1 MNIPEIVRA
10 YTRAADPQSISAAAT
25 RGDDNIV
32 PVLNAMLEGPK
43 TQEQIVRAVW
53 GSYTD
58 TLWGTGNGIIGLA
71 ADKDGMPALI
81 MQSKTAGFK
90 SRTRLGAAVLWTM
103 TLGALRQKSGIKV
116 PTNAAG
122 VQMPYGSTNVVL
134 PGMLCGAKSRKEKAL
149 LSCQEQVMSL
159 LAGTRG
165 KVNKDMRT
173 LYVALK
179 SDILG
184 PDESLHDA
192 RLEATTK
199 ATGFS
204 KLQLLN
210 AMAALS
216 ITAYSAADTNTPAVS
231 VAERAVVE
239 YICANWHIGG
249 TAYTQTLPSS
259 LYLVDSW
266 SMFPWWEHQVSPQ
279 EVVFAFLLIKAAQ
292 VKSLLRLEQIGGTT
306 RLHFE
311 SNYLDVCADGV
322 YDDRRRRFNN
332 SLVVSNQLRNEP
344 SADDLFLVN
353 GFGTA
358 LLAFVNNAFELGTV
372 GGSTVSK
379 VGSWYKAITS
389 GSTYPLDSEE
399 ESGGVAD
406 RGDRLHYSM
415 GLAKTVV
422 ATGKLPFTF
431 TSVGAV
437 LATNDVMEAFQGSKA
452 SLDYGAFDRGLTR
465 MHKGEMP
472 FIPASMIGV
481 QLKHFPA
488 DAQDDVLKY
497 VVKRLHPDLSV
508 AAGLKKLFP
517 EFANWQDTAII
528 KRVKEQ
534 LYLGQ
539 STKLAKISKRVG
551 VAYPKHAE
559 PLEGEDRAFRRYGQV
574 VGNAPG
580 HTYNIAFCRRAV
592 YTPGATIQLVES
604 LKPVVNKHSYQQE
617 FEFYNLDSVCI
628 LGQAIKLVNNRCEL
642 DFSGESSEVAG
653 TKAPGRFVLRDEAV
667 AIVPYASADGKVAI
681 NQFINMPEEG
691 VLLKAVCCLNNF
703 GALKVTLQYATIERV
718 GKLRSNVKSLPCKTL
733 TGKGCLYNDHNETL
747 NLPEGIELVVPGD
760 ADKSKD
766 LMESLLDVAAQ
777 TAMHSPQGRAKIAAL
792 NAAIGVSDSK
802 GLVYSPAA
810 AVLGIYDSFLQEFE
824 ADYGADI
831 WLYHRDCKDN
841 IVKAIKELYLNKA
854 NAGVGNWRVVKAG
867 SSKQLLAHGF
877 EDALVLANG
886 DPDVLT
892 TDVLVFYT
900 LDGGEYPEVFYQ
912 RTYGYIGSHEKG
924 HVKLNLKFE
933 LSSVA
938 QAVSHSKLM
947 ASVIRAVATGLSG
960 VPGDLE
966 GAKALTR
973 DCDADM
979 QTFIRFKSMYARRPL
994 TTDVVKLY
1002 FKKLNKK
1009 FVVKTR
1015 QSRLPVVNCF
1025 TQEWALTPELVALL
1039 TKADLL
1045 TKCQEASLT
1054 LGDLA
1059 ASFQNVVFRL
1069 PSGLAEITPDLFL
1082 PAIAAKD
1089 LKAASSES
1097 LSGLI
1102 LTLFRLLIV
1111 AAHSAAVI
1119 DLKAI
1124 TSRIRR
1130 ICGAFRSL
1138 MESEGFIKALSNGR
1152 LSAQCKLLGIFGI
1165 PVGEMWVLKSTNPNS
1180 FYQYLKQVF
1189 RKQGW
1194 SLTTGSKV
1202 GVARSP
1208 MPFFAGV
1215 EVVVINDSDPRAHVL
1230 NDYQAGVS
1238 PLLCYINAGDHD
1250 GDDFVSC
1257 PANDVK
1263 CPVADYDLVMRV
1275 IEDRIGANPLDVKV
1289 GTYIADHYSIKK
1301 YVPLNCWSEANV
1313 GLLVRTP
1320 DENMPTNDALE
1331 IKRKGLKTMVW
1342 HATKLQQ
1349 GHIGQG
1355 HEYAYTAECAISI
1368 VASVKEVLTADE
1380 SLLLSSWLKDAGLTL
1395 PLYES
1400 YENPLGGFDWSAWDA
1415 LEVILGVMNGSKP
1428 AEDINVEALI
1438 DNLSNGG
1445 MAGGRAND
1453 FLSAAI
1459 FVKHAREKGYPVADK
1474 CSIVDFVQIAAEI
1487 MFLIGKADFKPF
1499 TSKVT
1504 GFDGKLVVEPNSHAA
1519 MAACFL
1525 AWQPARRRELTKH
1538 SILLQVVEK
1547 WLLTVGRAVDPY
1559 AEAPVRKYNG
1569 LKRRA
1574 KTEPT
1579 K

>member
-1 MNIPEIVRA
+1 MMNIVEIIRA
-10 YTRAADPQSISAAAT
+10 YTQAADPQSISAAAT

-32 PVLNAMLEGPK
+32 PILNAVLKSPE

-53 GSYTD
+53 GSYAD
-58 TLWGTGNGIIGLA
+58 TLWGTGNGVIGLA
-71 ADKDGMPALI
+71 TDKNGMPTLT

-103 TLGALRQKSGIKV
+103 TVGALRQKSGIKV

-134 PGMLCGAKSRKEKAL
+134 PNLLTGLKGRKAQTLYGIQQQIMSMLACSP
-149 LSCQEQVMSL
+149 S
-159 LAGTRG
+159 
-165 KVNKDMRT
+165 KVNNDMRA
-173 LYVALK
+173 LYTALK

-184 PDESLHDA
+184 SDVSLHDA

-210 AMAALS
+210 AMAALC
-216 ITAYSAADTNTPAVS
+216 ITTYSAADTNTPVVS

-239 YICANWHIGG
+239 YICTNWHIGG
-249 TAYTQTLPSS
+249 TDHIQTLPSS

-266 SMFPWWEHQVSPQ
+266 SVFPWWEHQVSPQ
-279 EVVFAFLLIKAAQ
+279 EVVFAYMLIKAAQ
-292 VKSLLRLEQIGGTT
+292 VNSLLKLEQLGGTT

-332 SLVVSNQLRNEP
+332 SLVVNNQLRNEP
-344 SADDLFLVN
+344 AVDDLFLVN
-353 GFGTA
+353 SFGTV
-358 LLAFVNNAFELGTV
+358 LLALVNNAFELGTV
-372 GGSTVSK
+372 SGSTVSK

-389 GSTYPLDSEE
+389 GLTYPLDSEE
-399 ESGGVAD
+399 ESGGVSD
-406 RGDRLHYSM
+406 RGDRLHYAM
-415 GLAKTVV
+415 NMAKTVV
-422 ATGKLPFTF
+422 AAGKLPFTF
-431 TSVGAV
+431 TSLGAV
-437 LATNDVMEAFQGSKA
+437 LASNDVMEAFEGSKA

-481 QLKHFPA
+481 QLKHFPLE
-488 DAQDDVLKY
+488 AQDNVLEY
-497 VVKRLHPDLSV
+497 VVKRLHPDLTL

-517 EFANWQDTAII
+517 EFANWQDAAVI

-559 PLEGEDRAFRRYGQV
+559 PLEGEDRAFRRYGQI

-580 HTYNIAFCRRAV
+580 HTYNVAFCRRAV
-592 YTPGATIQLVES
+592 YTPGATIQLVDS

-617 FEFYNLDSVCI
+617 FEFYNLDSVRI
-628 LGQAIKLVNNRCEL
+628 LGQAIKFVNNRCEL
-642 DFSGESSEVAG
+642 DFSGESSNVNG
-653 TKAPGRFVLRDEAV
+653 TVAPGRFVLRGESV
-667 AIVPYASADGKVAI
+667 AIVPYTSTDGKIAI

-691 VLLKAVCCLNNF
+691 VLLKAVCSLNNF
-703 GALKVTLQYATIERV
+703 GALKINIQYATVELV
-718 GKLRSNVKSLPCKTL
+718 GKLRSNIKTLPVKTL
-733 TGKGCLYNDHNETL
+733 TGKGCLYNPHNKTL
-747 NLPEGIELVVPGD
+747 NLPEGIELVIPGD

-777 TAMHSPQGRAKIAAL
+777 TAMHSPQGRAKVAGL
-792 NAAIGVSDSK
+792 NAAIGVSDFK

-810 AVLGIYDSFLQEFE
+810 AVLGLYDKFLSEFE
-824 ADYGADI
+824 AYYGADI
-831 WLYHRDCKDN
+831 WLYHRDVKDN

-854 NAGVGNWRVVKAG
+854 NAGVDGWRVVKAG

-877 EDALVLANG
+877 EGALVLANG
-886 DPDVLT
+886 DPDVIT

-900 LDGGEYPEVFYQ
+900 LDSEEYPEVFYQ
-912 RTYGYIGSHEKG
+912 RTYGYVGSHEKG

-973 DCDADM
+973 DCDADT
-979 QTFIRFKSMYARRPL
+979 QTFIRFKNMFARRPL
-994 TTDVVKLY
+994 TIDVVKLHL
-1002 FKKLNKK
+1002 KPNKK
-1009 FVVKTR
+1009 FVVKSHKNR
-1015 QSRLPVVNCF
+1015 IPVVNCF
-1025 TQEWALTPELVALL
+1025 TEKWTLTPELVALL

-1054 LGDLA
+1054 LSDLA
-1059 ASFQNVVFRL
+1059 ASFPKVVFRL
-1069 PSGLAEITPDLFL
+1069 PSGLAGITPDLFI

-1102 LTLFRLLIV
+1102 LTFFRILIV
-1111 AAHSAAVI
+1111 AAHNAAAI
-1119 DLKAI
+1119 DVKSI

-1130 ICGAFRSL
+1130 ICGAFKSL
-1138 MESEGFIKALSNGR
+1138 MESEGFIKALTNGR
-1152 LSAQCKLLGIFGI
+1152 LSAQCKLLGVLGI
-1165 PVGEMWVLKSTNPNS
+1165 PTGEMWVLKSNNPNS

-1194 SLTTGSKV
+1194 SLSTGSKV

-1208 MPFFAGV
+1208 MPFFAMV
-1215 EVVVINDSDPRAHVL
+1215 EVVVINESDPRAHVL
-1230 NDYQAGVS
+1230 NNYQAGVS
-1238 PLLCYINAGDHD
+1238 PLLCYINGGDHD
-1250 GDDFVSC
+1250 GDDYVSC
-1257 PANDVK
+1257 PANDIK
-1263 CPVADYDLVMRV
+1263 SPVVDYDLVMRV
-1275 IEDRIGANPLDVKV
+1275 IEDRIGKHPLDVEV
-1289 GTYIADHYSIKK
+1289 GAYIADHYNIKK
-1301 YVPLNCWSEANV
+1301 YVPLTCWSASNV

-1320 DENMPTNDALE
+1320 DEDMATSKSVE
-1331 IKRKGLKTMVW
+1331 IQRKGLKTMVW

-1349 GHIGQG
+1349 GHIGLG
-1355 HEYAYTAECAISI
+1355 HEYAYTAECAVSI
-1368 VASVKEVLTADE
+1368 TASVKEVLTTDE
-1380 SLLLSSWLKDAGLTL
+1380 SQLLSSWMKDATMTL
-1395 PLYES
+1395 PLYEA

-1415 LEVILGVMNGSKP
+1415 LEVILGVLNGSKSST
-1428 AEDINVEALI
+1428 DINVDVLI
-1438 DNLSNGG
+1438 NNLEKGG
-1445 MAGGRAND
+1445 MASGRAND

-1459 FVKHAREKGYPVADK
+1459 FVKHAREADYPVAGK
-1474 CSIVDFVQIAAEI
+1474 CSIVDFIQIAAEI

-1504 GFDGKLVVEPNSHAA
+1504 GFDGKIVVEPNNHAA

-1574 KTEPT
+1574 KTEPS